1 MLQWIGY
8 VFFRL
13 LVFFIGFLPFSIL
26 SGLSSGL
33 YGLLYYL
40 FAYRKKVVN
49 ANLSLAFPSKSATE
63 VKGLSKAFYRQF
75 AQVIVE
81 TLKGLSMTE
90 AQFRKRY
97 IFRNADIFEEYYQNQ
112 SSAII
117 AGGHFGNWEWGS
129 FSFPLWV
136 SANVV
141 GIYKPL
147 NNPHIERFL
156 SSKRCRFGLQ
166 VSNMA
171 QAGRALIRQKNQ
183 PTLFVFIAD
192 QSPSNLEAA
201 HWLSFFGKETP
212 FLQGLDKIARRTG
225 YPVYYY
231 DIQRTRSGHYEIT
244 FLPLCLDPKTSSEG
258 AITALYRDQLEKSI
272 RQQPEAWLWSHR
284 RWKRAR
290 GVARGQ

>member
-1 MLQWIGY
+1 MLQLIGY

-13 LVFFIGFLPFSIL
+13 LVFLIRLLPFPLL
-26 SGLSSGL
+26 SGLAAGL
-33 YGLLYYL
+33 YGLLYYV
-40 FAYRKKVVN
+40 FGYRKKVVT
-49 ANLSLAFPSKSATE
+49 ANLNLAFPNKSPQQIAA
-63 VKGLSKAFYRQF
+63 LRKAFYRQF
-75 AQVIVE
+75 AQVILE
-81 TLKGLSMTE
+81 TLKGLSMT
-90 AQFRKRY
+90 ADQFRQRY
-97 IFRNADIFEEYYQNQ
+97 RFRNAAIFEKHYQNQ

-129 FSFPLWV
+129 FSFNLWV
-136 SANVV
+136 SATVV

-147 NNPHIERFL
+147 NNPYIERFL
-156 SSKRCRFGLQ
+156 TQRRCRFGLQ

-171 QAGRALIRQKNQ
+171 QAGRALIQHKNQ

-201 HWLSFFGKETP
+201 HWLHFFGKETP

-231 DIQRTRSGHYEIT
+231 DILRIRPGYYEIT
-244 FLPLCLDPKTSSEG
+244 FSPLCPNPKATAAG
-258 AITALYRDQLEKSI
+258 DITALYRDRLEQSI
-272 RQQPEAWLWSHR
+272 RQQPESWLWSHR

-290 GVARGQ
+290 D